1 MGWNPFGRKSLLEK
15 IAEKV
20 GIKLSIPVGLYNRVD
35 LTKSGN
41 TEEDAYEAFFDG
53 AKNARATNAFPVE
66 LRKVE
71 GKGLTLSSYYKV
83 IGTVY
88 VPKPTQSQA
97 DFEAS

>member
-1 MGWNPFGRKSLLEK
+1 MR
-15 IAEKV
+15 
-20 GIKLSIPVGLYNRVD
+20 R
-35 LTKSGN
+35 
-41 TEEDAYEAFFDG
+41 AFVLFVMFMF
-53 AKNARATNAFPVE
+53 AFPVE